1 MKQNPDAFINTAKK
15 LAEKGKLVEARRLLL
30 QQLQSFPG
38 YSPLLNQLSI
48 VSYQLG
54 DYNSAR
60 KYCTKLLLKNP
71 ESCELHNRLG
81 QIYYQEG
88 DLKTAETSCRKAIS
102 LDPANEKAHYLLGK
116 VYYSSG
122 RYADGLKII
131 RRSIDIKP
139 DNAQSYLLAA
149 NIFSSLNEFNRA
161 KAVLADGLKYQPANR
176 KMHFALTKILFQLK
190 DFKSVKQLYQS
201 QLKNDPENYE
211 IMLNM
216 GLLYNIMGKKVIAN
230 EWFFK
235 CMNSYSTI
243 MPIATLQYAYN
254 SIYLCQWDNYDW
266 LVNKIIDATKKYI
279 KDDRAN
285 YDLPIYI
292 LMYFD
297 VPRKIYFQAAK
308 KVADNI
314 KVRISKIKFPALKT
328 KKTSTGKI
336 KLGYISPKFRKQAGG
351 LLYYDI
357 FRHHNRDKFEI
368 FVYSL
373 IHKEDFISRHI
384 RNTCDHFFIGENMT
398 SKVIAEKIRSDDI
411 DILVTTAGYY
421 DNMRMDIL
429 AFQPAP
435 IQIIA
440 QGYNESTGSDF
451 IQYAIVDQR
460 IITLETPN
468 VYTEKLIILPD
479 CAMINSPLP
488 ESDNKYKN
496 DFNLPEGKFVYASFN
511 RPIKITRNTIKIWAN
526 ILHHTE
532 TSIIWIYDNDSIE
545 ARQNILKE
553 FEDQGIDRERIY
565 FTGMMTMENH
575 WTRFQHADLYLDC
588 FQYNA
593 HVTAIEALRSGLP
606 VLTLRGNT
614 HNSRYAASILKDA
627 GLDDFICTSEQE
639 YLDKAIYYFN
649 HKDSLDNVCR
659 TLKESTD
666 IQLFNTSGKVHEFE
680 TAFLKIW
687 ERYCAGEQLENIVI

>member
-1 MKQNPDAFINTAKK
+1 MKQKPDAFINTAKK
-15 LAEKGKLVEARRLLL
+15 LAEKGKFVEARRLLL
-30 QQLQSFPG
+30 QQLQSFPA

-48 VSYQLG
+48 ISFQLG

-60 KYCTKLLLKNP
+60 KFCTKLLLKNP
-71 ESCELHNRLG
+71 ESSELYNRLG
-81 QIYYQEG
+81 QIYYNEG
-88 DLKTAETSCRKAIS
+88 DLETAETSYRKAIS
-102 LDPANEKAHYLLGK
+102 LDPANEKACYLLGK
-116 VYYSSG
+116 MYYSSG
-122 RYADGLKII
+122 RYADSLKEI

-149 NIFSSLNEFNRA
+149 NIFSLLNEFNKA
-161 KAVLADGLKYQPANR
+161 KSVLTDGLKYQPANR
-176 KMHFALTKILFQLK
+176 KMNFALTKILFQLK
-190 DFKSVKQLYQS
+190 DFKSVKLLYQS
-201 QLKNDPENYE
+201 QLKYDPDNYE
-211 IMLNM
+211 IMFNT
-216 GLLYNIMGKKVIAN
+216 GLLYNMLGKKVIAN

-314 KVRISKIKFPALKT
+314 KARISKIKFPALKT

-336 KLGYISPKFRKQAGG
+336 RLGYISSKFRKQAGG

-373 IHKEDFISRHI
+373 IHKEDFISSHI

-398 SKVIAEKIRSDDI
+398 SKAIAEKIRSDDI

-435 IQIIA
+435 IQVIA

-451 IQYAIVDQR
+451 IQYAIVDQH
-460 IITLETPN
+460 IITRETPN
-468 VYTEKLIILPD
+468 VYSEKLIILPD
-479 CAMINSPLP
+479 CSMINSPLP
-488 ESDNKYKN
+488 DFDNRPRN
-496 DFNLPEGKFVYASFN
+496 DFNLPEGVFVYASFN
-511 RPIKITRNTIKIWAN
+511 QPLKITRNTIKRWVY
-526 ILHHTE
+526 ILHHT
-532 TSIIWIYDNDSIE
+532 TSSIFWIYDNDCKE

-553 FEDQGIDRERIY
+553 FEDQGINRERIY
-565 FTGMMTMENH
+565 FTGIMTMENH

-593 HVTAIEALRSGLP
+593 QTTAIEALRNGLP
-606 VLTLRGNT
+606 VLTLKGNT

-627 GLDDFICTSEQE
+627 GLDDFICSTEQE

-649 HKDSLDNVCR
+649 HNKDLKNVSR
-659 TLKESTD
+659 TLKKSPD
-666 IQLFNTSGKVHEFE
+666 IRLFNTSEKVQEFE

-687 ERYCAGEQLENIVI
+687 ARYCDGEQMENIII